1 MSGEKKLILFFDKG
15 VIKLGFKLNENYG
28 RPLIITEDNQ
38 EKFINR
44 TQIAYEFDLK
54 SDISQETL
62 KKIREL
68 EKDVDLETI
77 WEISISCP
85 DVKELSIEEI
95 SNTLFQKVSTE
106 TTCAVLLK
114 LHSEENLYF
123 KKKGEKWEIRPEED
137 VEKIKKEKET
147 IEENKKRL
155 EKIKEWFEKNLKADE
170 ISSIKNKGLAEYFSE
185 NHPRFPGEI
194 PELVRDFLLKVKDD
208 FINERKEEIKK
219 LPDVLLRDL
228 IPLKEEDIFK
238 LLCFLGVL
246 DPFHN
251 IFAERFGINHSEKQ
265 KEREEKIS
273 VYPTFKREIEEG
285 KRMKVSAESYSLD
298 IEGTEIRDDAVSSP
312 KIDGENVEVFIH
324 IADVTLLDSDEII
337 NEVIKRGKT
346 IYFPEGKIDML
357 PQTVIRELSLDANQ
371 PKPAITF
378 KINFK
383 VTEEKVE
390 INSVDVMRSEVNIIK
405 NYEFSAEN
413 EELEP
418 IKRLG
423 LKIYDIRTKK
433 MGGLDLISEDF
444 VILLD
449 GKKFITKRWKVTD
462 LRIALSEFMM
472 LCSYAIAFFCK
483 ENKIPIFYRESKIEE
498 QTKKMISDIN
508 SSQLLDKFSL
518 PRPFILWK
526 NIRSARTLI
535 TQTEP
540 TGAQTIGYPLYAWG
554 TSPLRRGWDFINI
567 IQIGR
572 FLKGEQTLS
581 KEELNKIKEKLELNI
596 SKAETAEDMRYKF
609 ILYAYIL
616 KNLSDKNIDAIVV
629 EKESKWK
636 TKRYTLWVDEV
647 LSFIRSESEKDMD
660 ILSSVKINLIPNP
673 LKLSLKAQIL

>member
-44 TQIAYEFDLK
+44 TQVAYEFDLR
-54 SDISQETL
+54 SEMLQEVF

-85 DVKELSIEEI
+85 DVKELSTEEI
-95 SNTLFQKVSTE
+95 SNALFQKVSTE
-106 TTCAVLLK
+106 TICAVLLK
-114 LHSEENLYF
+114 LHSEENIYF
-123 KKKGEKWEIRPEED
+123 KKKGEKWEIRTEED

-155 EKIKEWFEKNLKADE
+155 EKIKEWFEKNFKGDE
-170 ISSIKNKGLAEYFSE
+170 ISCIKNKGLAEYFSE
-185 NHPRFPGEI
+185 NYPRFSEEVPEI
-194 PELVRDFLLKVKDD
+194 VRDFLEKLKDD

-219 LPDVLLRDL
+219 LPEVLPKEL
-228 IPLKEEDIFK
+228 IPMKEEDIFK

-246 DPFHN
+246 DPFYN
-251 IFAERFGINHSEKQ
+251 IFAERFGINHSQKQ
-265 KEREEKIS
+265 KEKGEKIS
-273 VYPTFKREIEEG
+273 VYPVFKREVEEG
-285 KRMKVSAESYSLD
+285 KRTKIYAESYSLD

-324 IADVTLLDSDEII
+324 IADVTLLDSNEII
-337 NEVIKRGKT
+337 DEVIKRGKT

-357 PQTVIRELSLDANQ
+357 PQSVVRELSLDANQ

-383 VTEEKVE
+383 VTDEKVE
-390 INSVDVMRSEVNIIK
+390 IKSVDVMRSEVNIIK
-405 NYEFSAEN
+405 NYEFSAED

-418 IKRLG
+418 IKKLG
-423 LKIYDIRTKK
+423 IQIYDIRTKK

-449 GKKFITKRWKVTD
+449 GRKFITKRWKVTD

-483 ENKIPIFYRESKIEE
+483 ENNIPIFYRESKIEE
-498 QTKKMISDIN
+498 QTKNTISAIN
-508 SSQLLDKFSL
+508 SSQFQDKFSM

-535 TQTEP
+535 TQIEP
-540 TGAQTIGYPLYAWG
+540 AGAQTIGYPLYAWG

-572 FLKGEQTLS
+572 FLKGEKTLS
-581 KEELNKIKEKLELNI
+581 KEDLNKIKEKLELNI
-596 SKAETAEDMRYKF
+596 SKAETAEDKRYKF

-636 TKRYTLWVDEV
+636 TKRYTLWVDEI
-647 LSFIRSESEKDMD
+647 LSFIKSESEKDID
-660 ILSSVKINLIPNP
+660 LLSSVKINLIPNP